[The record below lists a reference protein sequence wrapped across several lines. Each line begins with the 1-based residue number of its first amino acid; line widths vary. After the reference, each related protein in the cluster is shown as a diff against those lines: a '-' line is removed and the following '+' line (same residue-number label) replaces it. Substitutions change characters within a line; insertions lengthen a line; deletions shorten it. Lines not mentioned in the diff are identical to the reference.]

1 MRCASHVERANT
13 LLFRSVLSH
22 SFLLL
27 SYFDERLTAREQVH
41 WEVVISRT
49 VNLVP
54 GVGLE
59 PTLALRQKGFNRVH
73 FSYASIRTSPVP
85 FKIGILT
92 SGIQTGVGL
101 RQSTISLYVHSVP
114 YSTSSSSSLLSSTS
128 SYSLSYPQH
137 GQPMIS
143 SVPGPTLAQQLGQR
157 RPSGSSPEPTLPYPA
172 SRRFGKNETVRSRV
186 RRGIRYLGFDGIVR
200 GLHRRQAE
208 NRRILYSSLVIL
220 VCPGVTPMC
229 LGMVDKI
236 EDFDQS
242 LKDRMPL
249 RRLLH
254 RHR

>member
-1 MRCASHVERANT
+1 

-101 RQSTISLYVHSVP
+101 RQSTISRLV
-114 YSTSSSSSLLSSTS
+114 LS
-128 SYSLSYPQH
+128 
-137 GQPMIS
+137 
-143 SVPGPTLAQQLGQR
+143 R
-157 RPSGSSPEPTLPYPA
+157 W
-172 SRRFGKNETVRSRV
+172 
-186 RRGIRYLGFDGIVR
+186 RGGRYRADCLR
-200 GLHRRQAE
+200 GA
-208 NRRILYSSLVIL
+208 
-220 VCPGVTPMC
+220 C
-229 LGMVDKI
+229 L
-236 EDFDQS
+236 
-242 LKDRMPL
+242 
-249 RRLLH
+249 
-254 RHR
+254 